1 MNTLHHFSDQGNLL
15 VQAFVSALAK
25 LGLGLEGLP
34 AD

>member
-1 MNTLHHFSDQGNLL
+1 MNTLHHFTDHGNLL
-15 VQAFVSALAK
+15 VQAFVSALVM